1 MFKRLL
7 GGTLLLLLAT
17 NVFPVEFG
25 LKGGVNS
32 FGFSGDMKFKKGMG
46 FQGGFYVNIPI
57 SSKFSLQPELY
68 YINNNTEYSRAG
80 QHYDSF
86 TIYIPPFFWTFTT
99 LHKWDYTNEFSIG
112 WLNLPLLAKFTPV
125 KTSKF
130 RLGLLAGPYAA
141 YRMSCKVVQIDHLE
155 GDARTPIDE
164 WGGDD
169 FKKLDAGA
177 TFGIN
182 LEMLMK
188 KAKLILDLRYNLG
201 LLKVDKPSNMKTNS
215 IMAMIGI
222 GFE

>member
-7 GGTLLLLLAT
+7 GITLLLLLAT

-25 LKGGVNS
+25 LKGGDNS
-32 FGFSGDMKFKKGMG
+32 FGFSGDLKFKKGLG
-46 FQGGFYVNIPI
+46 YQGGFYVNIPI
-57 SSKFSLQPELY
+57 SSRFSLQPELY
-68 YINNNTEYSRAG
+68 YINNRTEYSSAG
-80 QHYDSF
+80 SALGSF
-86 TIYIPPFFWTFTT
+86 RFDFGWYYIIITYRYY
-99 LHKWDYTNEFSIG
+99 WDYTNKFNMG
-112 WLNLPLLAKFTPV
+112 WLNLPLLAKFTPI
-125 KTSKF
+125 KTGKF
-130 RLGLLAGPYAA
+130 RFGLLAGPYAA
-141 YRMSCKVVQIDHLE
+141 YRMSYKVVQIDHLK
-155 GDARTPIDE
+155 GDARTTIDK

-201 LLKVDKPSNMKTNS
+201 LLKVDKFSNMKTNS